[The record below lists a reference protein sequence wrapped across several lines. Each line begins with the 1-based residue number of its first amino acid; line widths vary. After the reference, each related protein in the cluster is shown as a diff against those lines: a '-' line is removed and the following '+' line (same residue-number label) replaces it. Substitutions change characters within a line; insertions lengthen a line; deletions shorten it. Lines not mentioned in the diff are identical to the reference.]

1 MSIELIT
8 LLLFVSM
15 FVLLASGMPV
25 AFSLGAV
32 AVGFCMAFWGMDYL
46 SLLNSSVMTTL
57 QNTNLIAAPL
67 FILMGWI
74 LNQSGIAD
82 DLFEAMHVW
91 MGNIRGGLAIGTV
104 FAGALFGAVCGDLIA
119 AIFSITAIA
128 LPPLL
133 KRGYDKRMAVGCIMG
148 SALLSFLI
156 PPSVMII
163 IFASV
168 TGISVGRLYLACFA
182 PGFLLAVLY
191 MLYAG
196 VRSYLQ
202 PHMGPAAPPETRA
215 GWKVKF
221 AKLKGIAMPAILL
234 LAMLV
239 GIYSGAVTPM
249 EASAVG
255 AAGAFLCAV
264 LKRRLTWR
272 GVWEASSMTL
282 RFSCMLGWMLLAIGA
297 FTAVYSGL
305 GGSDLARRIAADV
318 PGGSVAV
325 VICMQAIVFLLGMF
339 VDVLPI
345 ILIFGPIFMTVIQS
359 LGYDPIVF
367 GVLFMINV
375 QAAEMSPP
383 YGFVLFYT
391 KAVISGLPEGFDI
404 TTPQIWRA
412 AFPFVLMQL
421 ICLAL
426 IMIFPR
432 VATFLPALLIG

>member
-15 FVLLASGMPV
+15 FALLASGMPV

-32 AVGFCMAFWGMDYL
+32 AVVFCIAFWGFGYL
-46 SLLNSSVMTTL
+46 SVLNASVMTTL

-82 DLFEAMHVW
+82 DLFETMHVW
-91 MGNIRGGLAIGTV
+91 MGNVRGGLAIGTV
-104 FAGALFGAVCGDLIA
+104 FAGAMFGAVCGDLIA
-119 AIFSITAIA
+119 GIFSITAIA

-133 KRGYDKRMAVGCIMG
+133 KRGYDKRLAVGSIMG

-156 PPSVMII
+156 PPSIMII

-168 TGISVGRLYLACFA
+168 TGTSVGKLYLACFA
-182 PGFLLAVLY
+182 PGFLLAALY
-191 MLYAG
+191 MAYIG
-196 VRSYLQ
+196 IRCYLQ
-202 PHMGPAAPPETRA
+202 PDMGPAAPPETSA
-215 GWKVKF
+215 NWKVRF
-221 AKLKGIAMPAILL
+221 IKLRGVAMPSILL
-234 LAMLV
+234 LSMLV

-255 AAGAFLCAV
+255 AAGAFVCAAI
-264 LKRRLTWR
+264 KRRLSWN
-272 GVWEASSMTL
+272 GIWQASSLTL
-282 RFSCMLGWMLLAIGA
+282 RFTCMLGWMLLGIGA

-305 GGSDLARRIAADV
+305 GGTELARRIAGEV
-318 PGGSVAV
+318 PGGALAV
-325 VICMQAIVFLLGMF
+325 VIGMQAIVFMLGML

-345 ILIFGPIFMTVIQS
+345 ILIFGPIFMTVVQS
-359 LGYDPIVF
+359 LGFDPTVF

-391 KAVISGLPEGFDI
+391 KAVIAGLPEGYSI
-404 TTPQIWRA
+404 STGEIWRA
-412 AFPFVLMQL
+412 AFPFVVMQL
-421 ICLAL
+421 VCLAL
-426 IMIFPR
+426 ILIFPR